1 MRPRAYLYLLLLLAL
16 AVAAGAVS
24 CSKAGLHPT
33 LVTFTGAT
41 YPENAAAS
49 ELRRYF
55 YLRTGLLP
63 EVQTAASL
71 DEAPSNSI
79 VIAEKGSGLLVG
91 LADPAAAA
99 RVAELGAQEYLLKTT
114 RHHGKKLVLL
124 VGGDG
129 PGVLYAAYRLAE
141 HLGVRFYLE
150 GDVVPDEKLS
160 AFHLDFDERDRPL
173 FAVRGIQPF
182 HDFPEGPDWWDLD
195 NYKAVLS
202 QLPKLRMNF
211 FGLHTYPEK
220 SPNAEPTVWIGR
232 PGDYAED
239 GQVTAAY
246 PASYQNTLRG
256 NWGYETRKTGEFHF
270 GAHLLFE
277 RDDYGNDVMADLSPE
292 PGTAEDSN
300 LVFNRAADV
309 FRNAFTFARKL
320 GVQTCVGAETALTL
334 PELVRNRL
342 RAERR
347 DFRNPAVVRDVYK
360 AIFGRIAAAY
370 PIDYYWFWTWEG
382 WTWDDAPAA
391 AVQTVTSD
399 LAQAVRAWQEVAPPF
414 KLATSGWVLGPPS
427 NRTLFDQVLPKD
439 IAMSC
444 INREVGKA
452 PVDPTFSRIQGR
464 SLWAIPWLEDDPSL
478 TSPQLWVG
486 RMRRDAADARRYGC
500 DGLLG
505 IHWRTRI
512 LSANVSAL
520 AHAAWDQSWSTVPRD
535 LEKEAGPMTGQQVTL
550 EDRPIEGAG
559 PDAAVYK
566 DVRDRVFAYNIP
578 VPDGFCDVTLRFV
591 EGQINRARGRVF
603 DVVIEGK
610 KVAESVDIF
619 ARVGRFKA
627 LDLTSL
633 DVEVTDGRLNIEFI
647 DRIHYPAIAAISIKG
662 DDYTKNINC
671 GGPAVADYEADWPD
685 TPRFLDSLDFYRD
698 WAENQFGLVVAE
710 DAAAVLASVDGR
722 HAVPSVWTNGPGG
735 LQPDAR
741 PWDEVAPLYAF
752 VDRFSAL
759 RTKVAGAGNLERFD
773 YWRGQFETM
782 RETARFNCLWAM
794 YNSVLADARAAQ
806 SAAER
811 AALAK
816 ESPLRIRLEM
826 AASLKRI
833 FGGLLETV
841 STTGEL
847 GTIANWEQHILP
859 GAWERPNAEL
869 RGLMGEDLP
878 ADIDLGQ
885 AYKGNPR
892 IIVPAVRTSLEA
904 GESLTLKVILL
915 AKAEPSGAGLYWRE
929 LGTGEF
935 QVVPF
940 EKVDRCVYR
949 VRCPAQDVDFE
960 YYLKAVVDGRD
971 VAWPPTAPAL
981 NQTVVVFR

>member
-1 MRPRAYLYLLLLLAL
+1 LLLLAL

-63 EVQTAASL
+63 EVRTVASL

-99 RVAELGAQEYLLKTT
+99 RVAELGAQGYLLKTT

-246 PASYQNTLRG
+246 PSSYQNTLRG

-277 RDDYGNDVMADLSPE
+277 RDDYGNDVMLDLSPE
-292 PGTAEDSN
+292 PKTAEDSS

-320 GVQTCVGAETALTL
+320 GVQTCVGTETALTL

-370 PIDYYWFWTWEG
+370 PVDYWFWTWEG
-382 WTWDDAPAA
+382 WT
-391 AVQTVTSD
+391 
-399 LAQAVRAWQEVAPPF
+399 
-414 KLATSGWVLGPPS
+414 G
-427 NRTLFDQVLPKD
+427 
-439 IAMSC
+439 
-444 INREVGKA
+444 
-452 PVDPTFSRIQGR
+452 
-464 SLWAIPWLEDDPSL
+464 
-478 TSPQLWVG
+478 
-486 RMRRDAADARRYGC
+486 
-500 DGLLG
+500 
-505 IHWRTRI
+505 
-512 LSANVSAL
+512 
-520 AHAAWDQSWSTVPRD
+520 
-535 LEKEAGPMTGQQVTL
+535 
-550 EDRPIEGAG
+550 
-559 PDAAVYK
+559 
-566 DVRDRVFAYNIP
+566 
-578 VPDGFCDVTLRFV
+578 
-591 EGQINRARGRVF
+591 
-603 DVVIEGK
+603 
-610 KVAESVDIF
+610 
-619 ARVGRFKA
+619 
-627 LDLTSL
+627 
-633 DVEVTDGRLNIEFI
+633 
-647 DRIHYPAIAAISIKG
+647 
-662 DDYTKNINC
+662 
-671 GGPAVADYEADWPD
+671 
-685 TPRFLDSLDFYRD
+685 
-698 WAENQFGLVVAE
+698 
-710 DAAAVLASVDGR
+710 
-722 HAVPSVWTNGPGG
+722 
-735 LQPDAR
+735 
-741 PWDEVAPLYAF
+741 
-752 VDRFSAL
+752 
-759 RTKVAGAGNLERFD
+759 
-773 YWRGQFETM
+773 
-782 RETARFNCLWAM
+782 
-794 YNSVLADARAAQ
+794 
-806 SAAER
+806 
-811 AALAK
+811 
-816 ESPLRIRLEM
+816 
-826 AASLKRI
+826 
-833 FGGLLETV
+833 
-841 STTGEL
+841 
-847 GTIANWEQHILP
+847 
-859 GAWERPNAEL
+859 
-869 RGLMGEDLP
+869 
-878 ADIDLGQ
+878 
-885 AYKGNPR
+885 
-892 IIVPAVRTSLEA
+892 
-904 GESLTLKVILL
+904 
-915 AKAEPSGAGLYWRE
+915 
-929 LGTGEF
+929 
-935 QVVPF
+935 
-940 EKVDRCVYR
+940 
-949 VRCPAQDVDFE
+949 RCP
-960 YYLKAVVDGRD
+960 GR
-971 VAWPPTAPAL
+971 PSKP
-981 NQTVVVFR
+981 

>member
-1 MRPRAYLYLLLLLAL
+1 MKPRVSLYLYPLLAL

-33 LVTFTGAT
+33 LAISTGAT
-41 YPENAAAS
+41 FPENAAAS

-55 YLRTGLLP
+55 YLRTGSIP
-63 EVQTAASL
+63 EVRMIAAL
-71 DEAPSNSI
+71 DEVPSNSI
-79 VIAEKGSGLLVG
+79 VIAEKGSAFLSGLT
-91 LADPAAAA
+91 DPAAAA
-99 RVAELGAQEYLLKTT
+99 RVAELGSQEYLLKTT
-114 RHHGKKLVLL
+114 RNRGKKIVLL

-129 PGVLYAAYRLAE
+129 PGVLYGAYRLAE

-150 GDVVPDEKLS
+150 GDVVPDDKLR
-160 AFHLDFDERDRPL
+160 AFELEFDERDRPL

-195 NYKAVLS
+195 NYKAILG

-220 SPNAEPTVWIGR
+220 GPNAEPTVWIGR
-232 PGDYAED
+232 PGDYDEN

-256 NWGYETRKTGEFHF
+256 NWGYKARRTGEYHF
-270 GAHLLFE
+270 GAHLLFD
-277 RDDYGNDVMADLSPE
+277 RDEYGNDVMLDLSPE
-292 PGTAEDSN
+292 PGTADDFN

-309 FRNAFTFARKL
+309 FRDAFTFARKL
-320 GVQTCVGAETALTL
+320 GVRTCVGTETALAI

-342 RAERR
+342 RAEGR
-347 DFRNPAVVRDVYK
+347 DFRNPAVLRDVYK

-391 AVQTVTSD
+391 AIENVTSD

-414 KLATSGWVLGPPS
+414 SLATCGWVLGPPS
-427 NRTLFDQVLPKD
+427 NRTLFDQVLPKEV
-439 IAMSC
+439 AMSC

-505 IHWRTRI
+505 IHWRTRV

-520 AHAAWDQSWSTVPRD
+520 AQAAWDQSWSTVPRD
-535 LEKEAGPMTGQQVTL
+535 LEKEPGPLTGVQVTL
-550 EDRPIEGAG
+550 EDRPIEDAG
-559 PDAAVYK
+559 PDAAVYR

-591 EGQINRARGRVF
+591 EGQITRARGRVF
-603 DVVIEGK
+603 DVIVEGRKVIENL
-610 KVAESVDIF
+610 DIF

-627 LDLTSL
+627 LDFTFL
-633 DVEVTDGRLNIEFI
+633 DFEVTDGRLNIEFV

-698 WAENQFGLVVAE
+698 WAENQFGLRVAE
-710 DAAAVLASVDGR
+710 DAATILASVDGR
-722 HAVPSVWTNGPGG
+722 HAQPSVWTNGPGG
-735 LQPDAR
+735 LQPDPR
-741 PWDEVAPLYAF
+741 PWEEVAPLYAF
-752 VDRFSAL
+752 VDGFSGL
-759 RTKVAGAGNLERFD
+759 RTRVEGAGNLERFD

-794 YNSVLADARAAQ
+794 YNRAVEEARAAR
-806 SAAER
+806 SAADR

-816 ESPLRIRLEM
+816 EGPLRIRLEM
-826 AASLKRI
+826 ATSLRRI
-833 FGGLLETV
+833 FGGLLTTV
-841 STTGEL
+841 STTGEM

-859 GAWERPNAEL
+859 GAWEQPNAEL
-869 RGLMGEDLP
+869 RRLMGEDLP
-878 ADIDLGQ
+878 SELDLGQ
-885 AYKGNPR
+885 EYKGNPR
-892 IIVPAVRTSLEA
+892 IIVPTVRTSLEA
-904 GESLTLKVILL
+904 GETLTLKVILL
-915 AKAEPSGAGLYWRE
+915 AKADPVGAGLYWRE

-935 QVVPF
+935 RVAPF
-940 EKVDRCVYR
+940 ERVDRGVYR
-949 VRCPAQDVDFE
+949 VRCPARDVDFE
-960 YYLKAVVDGRD
+960 YYLKAVVDGRE
-971 VAWPPTAPAL
+971 VVWPPTAPGL
-981 NQTVVVFR
+981 NQTVVVFK